1 MHVRPTSI
9 ILLPCGRGRW
19 TMLTRVTRS
28 NRYPKAMLS
37 VSKTSVPFNF
47 HLTVSRV
54 YEEGDANILDEDE
67 DEGMLAVLY
76 C

>member
-1 MHVRPTSI
+1 
-9 ILLPCGRGRW
+9 
-19 TMLTRVTRS
+19 
-28 NRYPKAMLS
+28 MLS

-67 DEGMLAVLY
+67 EEGTHRSFSLVHAHPLTPHY
-76 C
+76 ASSHY